1 MKNIYAK
8 EFVAMCFAAIALLM
22 PGNSASLSHGI
33 PALSGNKGGSQQKA
47 LELIFANAVAK
58 VEQKSQEIGTFFH
71 HLKSFQYFCK
81 SNLYETSVEI
91 TQMERKEME
100 YQYHIF
106 APYRVCPLGAHVD
119 HQHGLVTG
127 FAIDKGVDLWFD
139 AREDGHVHLESRT
152 FEGVV
157 DFDIDA
163 PTQVREHHWGDYARG
178 AKYALKKRFELKKGI
193 NGVIQGSLP
202 VGGLS
207 SSAAVLIAYVMAFA
221 KANGI
226 TLQAFEVVQIASEAE
241 REYIGLNNGILDQ
254 ACIALGRKDGLLFL
268 DCDSNEYRIIK
279 KNPEMPDF
287 ELGIFFS
294 GLTRSLVNSDYNL
307 RVYECK
313 TAAWNMLAYTEQP
326 LRTFDKTF
334 LRDIPKTT
342 FEKTRIAMPARFA
355 RRAEHFY
362 SEYRRVRQGVTAW
375 ETGNLKLFGKLSF
388 DSCESSIHNYE
399 CGSPELIAIY
409 EIMRSLPG
417 VWGGRFSGAGFKGAC
432 IAMVDPNCKDN
443 IEKVLTEKYLE
454 QFPEYEKTF
463 QVFWVR
469 PDDGARFV

>member
-1 MKNIYAK
+1 M
-8 EFVAMCFAAIALLM
+8 
-22 PGNSASLSHGI
+22 
-33 PALSGNKGGSQQKA
+33 
-47 LELIFANAVAK
+47 
-58 VEQKSQEIGTFFH
+58 T
-71 HLKSFQYFCK
+71 
-81 SNLYETSVEI
+81 
-91 TQMERKEME
+91 

-106 APYRVCPLGAHVD
+106 SPYRVCPLGAHVD

-127 FAIDKGVDLWFD
+127 FAIDKGVDLWFNVN
-139 AREDGHVHLESRT
+139 DGQRDSVKGQKSWPESHVHLESKT

-163 PTQVREHHWGDYARG
+163 PSQVRERHWGDYARG
-178 AKYALKKRFELKKGI
+178 AKFALRKRFALRKGI

-221 KANGI
+221 KANDI
-226 TLQAFEVVQIASEAE
+226 TLQPFEVVKIASEAE
-241 REYIGLNNGILDQ
+241 REYIGLNNGLLDQ
-254 ACIALGRKDGLLFL
+254 ACIALGKKNELLFL
-268 DCDSNEYRIIK
+268 DCDTNEYRLIPFGGQRDSVKAESQRDSVKSQRSEETNALDLRPSTLDREDALDLRPSTLDLPFKI
-279 KNPEMPDF
+279 
-287 ELGIFFS
+287 GIFFS

-313 TAAWNMLAYTEQP
+313 TAAWNMLAYTDQP
-326 LRTFDKTF
+326 LKTFDKTF
-334 LRDIPKTT
+334 LRDIPKAT

-417 VWGGRFSGAGFKGAC
+417 VYGGRFSGAGFKGAC
-432 IAMVDPNCKDN
+432 IALVDPAHTEE
-443 IEKVLTEKYLE
+443 IEKTLTERYLE
-454 QFPEYEKTF
+454 QFPEYERTF
-463 QVFWVR
+463 QVFWVS
-469 PDDGARFV
+469 PDDGARFI

>member
-1 MKNIYAK
+1 MKD
-8 EFVAMCFAAIALLM
+8 
-22 PGNSASLSHGI
+22 
-33 PALSGNKGGSQQKA
+33 
-47 LELIFANAVAK
+47 
-58 VEQKSQEIGTFFH
+58 
-71 HLKSFQYFCK
+71 
-81 SNLYETSVEI
+81 
-91 TQMERKEME
+91 

-106 APYRVCPLGAHVD
+106 SPYRVCPIGAHVD

-127 FAIDKGVDLWFD
+127 FAIDKGVDLWFNVNESSQMD
-139 AREDGHVHLESRT
+139 NGELTIDNYSENHVHLESKT

-178 AKYALKKRFELKKGI
+178 AKYALRKRFELRRGI
-193 NGVIQGSLP
+193 TGVIQGSLP

-221 KANGI
+221 KANDI
-226 TLQAFEVVQIASEAE
+226 TLQPFEVVKIASEAE
-241 REYIGLNNGILDQ
+241 REYIGLNNGLLDQ
-254 ACIALGRKDGLLFL
+254 ACIALSKKNQLLFL
-268 DCDSNEYRIIK
+268 DCDSNEYRLIPFGGGK
-279 KNPEMPDF
+279 TNTNLANDTNQELPF
-287 ELGIFFS
+287 EIGIFFS

-313 TAAWNMLAYTEQP
+313 TAAWNMLAYTDQP
-326 LRTFDKTF
+326 LKTFDKTF

-375 ETGNLKLFGKLSF
+375 ETGNLQLFGKLSF
-388 DSCESSIHNYE
+388 ASCESSIHNYE

-417 VWGGRFSGAGFKGAC
+417 VYGGRFSGAGFKGAC
-432 IAMVDPNCKDN
+432 IALVDPAYKEE
-443 IEKVLTEKYLE
+443 IQKVLTEKYLE

-469 PDDGARFV
+469 PDDGARFINEHE

>member
-1 MKNIYAK
+1 MK
-8 EFVAMCFAAIALLM
+8 
-22 PGNSASLSHGI
+22 
-33 PALSGNKGGSQQKA
+33 
-47 LELIFANAVAK
+47 
-58 VEQKSQEIGTFFH
+58 
-71 HLKSFQYFCK
+71 
-81 SNLYETSVEI
+81 
-91 TQMERKEME
+91 E

-106 APYRVCPLGAHVD
+106 SPYRVCPLGAHVD

-127 FAIDKGVDLWFD
+127 FAINKGVDLWWTPSGSPCLGG
-139 AREDGHVHLESRT
+139 EYPENHVHLESRT
-152 FEGVV
+152 FEGTV

-163 PTQVREHHWGDYARG
+163 PSQVKEHHWGDYARG
-178 AKYALKKRFELKKGI
+178 AKYALRKRFELKRGI
-193 NGVIQGSLP
+193 EGVIQGSLP

-221 KANGI
+221 KANEI
-226 TLQAFEVVQIASEAE
+226 TLQPFEVVKIASEAE
-241 REYIGLNNGILDQ
+241 REYIGLNNGLLDQ
-254 ACIALGRKDGLLFL
+254 ACIALSKKNQLLFL
-268 DCDSNEYRIIK
+268 DCDSNEYRLIPFGGIASQEIIQK
-279 KNPEMPDF
+279 SDSKFNKNITNTDSSDKTDLPF
-287 ELGIFFS
+287 EIGIFFS

-313 TAAWNMLAYTEQP
+313 TAAWNMLAYTDQP
-326 LRTFDKTF
+326 LKTFDKTF

-342 FEKTRIAMPARFA
+342 FEKTRIAMPQRFA

-375 ETGNLKLFGKLSF
+375 ETGNMKLFGKLSF

-409 EIMRSLPG
+409 EIMRQLPG
-417 VWGGRFSGAGFKGAC
+417 VYGGRFSGAGFKGAC
-432 IAMVDPNCKDN
+432 IALVDPAYKED
-443 IEKVLTEKYLE
+443 IQKVLTEKYLE

-463 QVFWVR
+463 QVFWVK

>member
-1 MKNIYAK
+1 MKK
-8 EFVAMCFAAIALLM
+8 
-22 PGNSASLSHGI
+22 
-33 PALSGNKGGSQQKA
+33 
-47 LELIFANAVAK
+47 
-58 VEQKSQEIGTFFH
+58 
-71 HLKSFQYFCK
+71 
-81 SNLYETSVEI
+81 
-91 TQMERKEME
+91 

-106 APYRVCPLGAHVD
+106 SPYRVCPLGAHVD

-127 FAIDKGVDLWFD
+127 FAINKGVDLWWTPSGSPCLGGE
-139 AREDGHVHLESRT
+139 EDPLNPPVYGESHVHLESKT

-157 DFDIDA
+157 DFEINA
-163 PTQVREHHWGDYARG
+163 PTQVREHRWGDYARG
-178 AKYALKKRFELKKGI
+178 AKYALMKRFELKRGI
-193 NGVIQGSLP
+193 DGVIQGSLP

-221 KANGI
+221 KANDI
-226 TLQAFEVVQIASEAE
+226 ALKPFEVVKIASEAE
-241 REYIGLNNGILDQ
+241 REYIGLNNGLLDQ
-254 ACIALGRKDGLLFL
+254 ACIALSKKDQLLFL
-268 DCDSNEYRIIK
+268 DCDSNEYRLIPFGKTPSVSPCLGGEK
-279 KNPEMPDF
+279 KSSLRREDLGGSEESALNREDLGGSLPF
-287 ELGIFFS
+287 EIGIFFS

-313 TAAWNMLAYTEQP
+313 TAAWNMLAYTDQP
-326 LRTFDKTF
+326 LKTFDKTF
-334 LRDIPKTT
+334 LRDIPKAT

-375 ETGNLKLFGKLSF
+375 ETGNMKLFGKLSF

-409 EIMRSLPG
+409 EIMRCLPG
-417 VWGGRFSGAGFKGAC
+417 VYGGRFSGAGFKGAC
-432 IAMVDPNCKDN
+432 IALVDPAYKED
-443 IEKVLTEKYLE
+443 IQKVLTEKYLE

-469 PDDGARFV
+469 PDDGARFLDN

>member
-1 MKNIYAK
+1 MK
-8 EFVAMCFAAIALLM
+8 
-22 PGNSASLSHGI
+22 
-33 PALSGNKGGSQQKA
+33 
-47 LELIFANAVAK
+47 
-58 VEQKSQEIGTFFH
+58 
-71 HLKSFQYFCK
+71 
-81 SNLYETSVEI
+81 
-91 TQMERKEME
+91 E

-106 APYRVCPLGAHVD
+106 SPYRVCPLGAHVD

-127 FAIDKGVDLWFD
+127 FAIDKGVDLYFD
-139 AREDGHVHLESRT
+139 VRGQMEDGRCDPHVHYFDVRGQMEDGRCDPHVHLESKT

-157 DFDIDA
+157 DFDIDT
-163 PTQVREHHWGDYARG
+163 PSQVREKHWGDYARG
-178 AKYALKKRFELKKGI
+178 AKYALRKRFELKRGI
-193 NGVIQGSLP
+193 TGVIQGSLP

-221 KANGI
+221 KANDI
-226 TLQAFEVVQIASEAE
+226 TLQPFEVVKIASEAE
-241 REYIGLNNGILDQ
+241 REYIGLNNGLLDQ
-254 ACIALGRKDGLLFL
+254 ACIALSKKNQLLFL
-268 DCDSNEYRIIK
+268 DCDSNEYRLIPFGGQRESVK
-279 KNPEMPDF
+279 GQRSDDQGLPF
-287 ELGIFFS
+287 EIGIFFS

-313 TAAWNMLAYTEQP
+313 TAAWNMLAYTDQP
-326 LRTFDKTF
+326 LKTFDKTF
-334 LRDIPKTT
+334 LRDIPKAT

-375 ETGNLKLFGKLSF
+375 ETGNMKLFGKLSF

-417 VWGGRFSGAGFKGAC
+417 VYGGRFSGAGFKGAC
-432 IAMVDPNCKDN
+432 IALVDPAYKEE
-443 IEKVLTEKYLE
+443 IQKVLTEKYLE

-469 PDDGARFV
+469 PDDGARFVDL

>member
-1 MKNIYAK
+1 MK
-8 EFVAMCFAAIALLM
+8 
-22 PGNSASLSHGI
+22 
-33 PALSGNKGGSQQKA
+33 
-47 LELIFANAVAK
+47 
-58 VEQKSQEIGTFFH
+58 
-71 HLKSFQYFCK
+71 
-81 SNLYETSVEI
+81 
-91 TQMERKEME
+91 
-100 YQYHIF
+100 YHIF
-106 APYRVCPLGAHVD
+106 SPYRVCPLGAHVD

-127 FAIDKGVDLWFD
+127 FAINKGVDLWFD
-139 AREDGHVHLESRT
+139 VNDDSHVHLESKT
-152 FEGVV
+152 FEGIV
-157 DFDIDA
+157 DFEIDA
-163 PTQVREHHWGDYARG
+163 PSQVRERHWGDYARG
-178 AKYALKKRFELKKGI
+178 AKYALRKRFELKRGI

-221 KANGI
+221 KANDI
-226 TLQAFEVVQIASEAE
+226 TLQPFELVKIASEAE
-241 REYIGLNNGILDQ
+241 REYIGLNNGLLDQ
-254 ACIALGRKDGLLFL
+254 ACIALSKKDQLLFL
-268 DCDSNEYRIIK
+268 DCDSNEYRLIPFGAQGSK
-279 KNPEMPDF
+279 ELGQRDSVDGQRDSVKGEASQLSTFNFQLSALPF
-287 ELGIFFS
+287 EIGIFFS

-313 TAAWNMLAYTEQP
+313 TAAWNMQAYTDQP
-326 LRTFDKTF
+326 LKAFDKTF
-334 LRDIPKTT
+334 LRDIPKAT
-342 FEKTRIAMPARFA
+342 FDKTRIAMPARFA

-417 VWGGRFSGAGFKGAC
+417 VYGGRFSGAGFKGAC
-432 IAMVDPNCKDN
+432 IALVDPAHKAE

-469 PDDGARFV
+469 PDDGARFI

>member
-1 MKNIYAK
+1 MKD
-8 EFVAMCFAAIALLM
+8 
-22 PGNSASLSHGI
+22 
-33 PALSGNKGGSQQKA
+33 
-47 LELIFANAVAK
+47 
-58 VEQKSQEIGTFFH
+58 
-71 HLKSFQYFCK
+71 
-81 SNLYETSVEI
+81 
-91 TQMERKEME
+91 

-139 AREDGHVHLESRT
+139 VNDNGHVHLESKT

-157 DFDIDA
+157 DFEIDA
-163 PTQVREHHWGDYARG
+163 PSQVRERHWGDYARG
-178 AKYALKKRFELKKGI
+178 AKYALKKRFELKRGI
-193 NGVIQGSLP
+193 TGVIQGSLP

-221 KANGI
+221 KANDI
-226 TLQAFEVVQIASEAE
+226 TLQPFEVVKIASEAE
-241 REYIGLNNGILDQ
+241 REYIGLNNGLLDQ
-254 ACIALGRKDGLLFL
+254 ACIALSKKNQLLFL
-268 DCDSNEYRIIK
+268 DCDSNEYRVIPFGGVKTNTDLTDNTDK
-279 KNPEMPDF
+279 KASVQSEQSVVKEKGHSCSDLPF
-287 ELGIFFS
+287 EIGIFFS
-294 GLTRSLVNSDYNL
+294 GLTRNLVNSDYNL
-307 RVYECK
+307 RVFECK

-326 LRTFDKTF
+326 LKTFDKTF
-334 LRDIPKTT
+334 LRDIPKAT
-342 FEKTRIAMPARFA
+342 FDKTRIAMPARFA

-388 DSCESSIHNYE
+388 DSCESSINNYE

-417 VWGGRFSGAGFKGAC
+417 VYGGRFSGAGFKGAC
-432 IAMVDPNCKDN
+432 IALVDPSSKVE
-443 IEKVLTEKYLE
+443 IEKTLTERYLE

>member
-1 MKNIYAK
+1 
-8 EFVAMCFAAIALLM
+8 
-22 PGNSASLSHGI
+22 
-33 PALSGNKGGSQQKA
+33 
-47 LELIFANAVAK
+47 
-58 VEQKSQEIGTFFH
+58 
-71 HLKSFQYFCK
+71 
-81 SNLYETSVEI
+81 
-91 TQMERKEME
+91 MEKD

-127 FAIDKGVDLWFD
+127 FAIDKGVDLWFIP
-139 AREDGHVHLESRT
+139 REDSQVKLSSRT
-152 FEGVV
+152 FEGDVA
-157 DFDIDA
+157 FHIDT
-163 PTQVREHHWGDYARG
+163 PTQVKEHHWGDYARG
-178 AKYALKKRFELKKGI
+178 AKYALNKRFELTCGI
-193 NGVIQGSLP
+193 EGVIQGSLP

-221 KANGI
+221 KANHI
-226 TLQAFEVVQIASEAE
+226 QLQPFEIVKIASEAE
-241 REYIGLNNGILDQ
+241 REYIGLNNGLLDQ
-254 ACIALGRKDGLLFL
+254 ACIALGKKDGLLFL
-268 DCDSNEYRIIK
+268 DCDSNDYRIIK
-279 KNPEMPDF
+279 RNPAMEDF
-287 ELGIFFS
+287 EIGIFFS

-313 TAAWNMLAYTEQP
+313 TAAWNMLAYTDQP
-326 LRTFDKTF
+326 LKTFDKTF
-334 LRDIPKTT
+334 LRDIPKTM

-409 EIMRSLPG
+409 EAMRQLPG

-432 IAMVDPNCKDN
+432 IALVDPAYKEE
-443 IEKVLTEKYLE
+443 IEKKLSEKYLE
-454 QFPEYEKTF
+454 QFPEYENTF
-463 QVFWVR
+463 QIFWVK

>member
-1 MKNIYAK
+1 MK
-8 EFVAMCFAAIALLM
+8 
-22 PGNSASLSHGI
+22 
-33 PALSGNKGGSQQKA
+33 
-47 LELIFANAVAK
+47 
-58 VEQKSQEIGTFFH
+58 
-71 HLKSFQYFCK
+71 
-81 SNLYETSVEI
+81 
-91 TQMERKEME
+91 
-100 YQYHIF
+100 YHIF
-106 APYRVCPLGAHVD
+106 SPYRVCPLGAHVD

-139 AREDGHVHLESRT
+139 IAADGHVHLESKT
-152 FEGVV
+152 FEGIV
-157 DFDIDA
+157 DFEIDA
-163 PTQVREHHWGDYARG
+163 PSQVRERHWGDYARG
-178 AKYALKKRFELKKGI
+178 AKYALKKRFELKYGI

-221 KANGI
+221 KANDI
-226 TLQAFEVVQIASEAE
+226 TLQPFEVVKIASEAE
-241 REYIGLNNGILDQ
+241 REYIGLNNGLLDQ
-254 ACIALGRKDGLLFL
+254 ACIALGKKDQLLFL
-268 DCDSNEYRIIK
+268 DCDSNEYRLIPFGGQLPSTDNSQLSII
-279 KNPEMPDF
+279 NSQLPF
-287 ELGIFFS
+287 EIGIFFS

-326 LRTFDKTF
+326 LKTFDKTF
-334 LRDIPKTT
+334 LRDIPKAT

-417 VWGGRFSGAGFKGAC
+417 VYGGRFSGAGFKGAC
-432 IAMVDPNCKDN
+432 IALVDPAHKAE
-443 IEKVLTEKYLE
+443 IEKVLTEKYLA

>member
-1 MKNIYAK
+1 MKK
-8 EFVAMCFAAIALLM
+8 
-22 PGNSASLSHGI
+22 
-33 PALSGNKGGSQQKA
+33 
-47 LELIFANAVAK
+47 
-58 VEQKSQEIGTFFH
+58 
-71 HLKSFQYFCK
+71 
-81 SNLYETSVEI
+81 
-91 TQMERKEME
+91 

-106 APYRVCPLGAHVD
+106 SPYRVCPLGAHVD

-127 FAIDKGVDLWFD
+127 FAINKGVDLWFNVNGSSQID
-139 AREDGHVHLESRT
+139 NGELTIDNYPESHVHLESKT

-157 DFDIDA
+157 DFEINA

-178 AKYALKKRFELKKGI
+178 AKYALMKRFELKRGI
-193 NGVIQGSLP
+193 DGVIQGSLP

-221 KANGI
+221 KANDI
-226 TLQAFEVVQIASEAE
+226 ALKPFEVVKIASEAE
-241 REYIGLNNGILDQ
+241 REYIGLNNGLLDQ
-254 ACIALGRKDGLLFL
+254 ACIALSQKDQLLFL
-268 DCDSNEYRIIK
+268 DCDSNEYRLIPFGGQMSK
-279 KNPEMPDF
+279 VESQNAVEGQRSKVEGLPF
-287 ELGIFFS
+287 EIGIFFS

-313 TAAWNMLAYTEQP
+313 TAAWNMLAYTDQP
-326 LRTFDKTF
+326 LKTFDKTF
-334 LRDIPKTT
+334 LRDIPKAT

-375 ETGNLKLFGKLSF
+375 ETGNMKLFGKLSF

-417 VWGGRFSGAGFKGAC
+417 VYGGRFSGAGFKGAC
-432 IAMVDPNCKDN
+432 IALVDPAYKED
-443 IEKVLTEKYLE
+443 IQKVLTEKYLE

>member
-1 MKNIYAK
+1 
-8 EFVAMCFAAIALLM
+8 
-22 PGNSASLSHGI
+22 
-33 PALSGNKGGSQQKA
+33 
-47 LELIFANAVAK
+47 
-58 VEQKSQEIGTFFH
+58 
-71 HLKSFQYFCK
+71 
-81 SNLYETSVEI
+81 
-91 TQMERKEME
+91 ME

-106 APYRVCPLGAHVD
+106 SPYRVCPLGAHVD

-127 FAIDKGVDLWFD
+127 FAIDKGVDLWFNVC
-139 AREDGHVHLESRT
+139 DGQRSKVEGQRSWGENHVHLESRT
-152 FEGVV
+152 FEGSV

-163 PTQVREHHWGDYARG
+163 PSQVKEHHWGDYARG
-178 AKYALKKRFELKKGI
+178 AKYALKKRFELKRGI
-193 NGVIQGSLP
+193 EGVIQGSLP

-221 KANGI
+221 KANDV
-226 TLQAFEVVQIASEAE
+226 TLQPFEVVKIASEAE
-241 REYIGLNNGILDQ
+241 REYIGLNNGLLDQ
-254 ACIALGRKDGLLFL
+254 ACIALSKKNQLLFL
-268 DCDSNEYRIIK
+268 DCDSNEYRVIPFGRVTNTNNINLTNLK
-279 KNPEMPDF
+279 DSHNSSDSCSDLPF
-287 ELGIFFS
+287 EIGIFFS

-313 TAAWNMLAYTEQP
+313 TAAWNMLAYTDQP
-326 LRTFDKTF
+326 LKTFDKTF
-334 LRDIPKTT
+334 LRDIPKAT
-342 FEKTRIAMPARFA
+342 FEKTRIAMPQRFA

-409 EIMRSLPG
+409 EIMRQLPG
-417 VWGGRFSGAGFKGAC
+417 VYGGRFSGAGFKGAC
-432 IAMVDPNCKDN
+432 IALVDPAYKEE
-443 IEKVLTEKYLE
+443 IQKVLTEKYLE